1 MPINFSPIDHVWVL
15 LCAGLVFLMQAGF
28 LCLETGLTRT
38 KNSINVA
45 VKNISDFGLSVFVF
59 WLLGFGLL
67 FGASQSGWFGGSL
80 FAPGFK
86 GNDPWIGTFFIFQ
99 ATFCGTAV
107 TIVSGGVAERMRF
120 SAYLWLTL
128 FIALFIYPLFGHW
141 AWGGVLGG
149 NKGWLAELG
158 FVDFAGSSVVHS
170 VGGWVTLVAVAVMG
184 PRKGRFH
191 EDGTV
196 REIQG
201 QNLPLA
207 ILGGLLLCFG
217 WIGFNGGST
226 LAMNASVPHIIANT
240 FLGGIAGL
248 LSMMLLGWVQA
259 GFVNA
264 KHPMNGL
271 VAGLVSVTANCHM
284 IESWQAVVIGGI
296 AGVVALSL
304 EKLLERFRLDDVV
317 GAFPV
322 HAGAGIWGTLCVA
335 LFGDLTLLGEGI
347 SRFDQLWVQL
357 MGIIVCCA
365 VTVIPTFLFLK
376 TYNYFF
382 GLRVSEQ
389 SENEGLNVSE
399 HRATTEYLDLLRD
412 METQTRSSDLNKR
425 VHVEPFT
432 EVGQIAQKYNEV
444 LKSLQVTI
452 ARDEMIV
459 RDTRDGIISCDA
471 QGGILSV
478 NPGAERMIGLEEH
491 ELLKKSFYDFVGGD
505 TFSGNLKN
513 LVANDRDTMHATL
526 TNKNGVVLQIE
537 LEGSVR
543 IVTGQTVYTL
553 RMRDVSEMTKYRLEI
568 TEAKERAEETRDELQ
583 EKVSQ
588 IEEFN
593 RIAVDRELRMIE
605 LKKTINQLSAELDR
619 DPPFLKVKPPTE
631 KEIVKN

>member
-1 MPINFSPIDHVWVL
+1 MSSLFSPIDHVWVL

-45 VKNISDFGLSVFVF
+45 VKNISDFGLSVFIF
-59 WLLGFGLL
+59 WLVGFGLL
-67 FGASQSGWFGGSL
+67 FGNSSTGWFGENL
-80 FAPGFK
+80 YAPGFSSS
-86 GNDPWIGTFFIFQ
+86 DPWIGTFFIFQ

-120 SAYLWLTL
+120 SAYLWLTV
-128 FIALFIYPLFGHW
+128 FVALFIYPLFGHW
-141 AWGGVLGG
+141 AWGGALGG
-149 NKGWLAELG
+149 DKGWLAELG

-170 VGGWVTLVAVAVMG
+170 IGGWVALVAIFIMG
-184 PRKGRFH
+184 PRNGRFLAN
-191 EDGTV
+191 GKA

-226 LAMNASVPHIIANT
+226 LGMDASVPHIIANT

-248 LSMMLLGWVQA
+248 LSMMLLGRVQD

-271 VAGLVSVTANCHM
+271 VAGLVSVTANCHI
-284 IESWQAVVIGGI
+284 IESWQALVIGAI
-296 AGVVALSL
+296 AGVVALWL
-304 EKLLERFRLDDVV
+304 EKVLERFRLDDVV

-322 HAGAGIWGTLCVA
+322 HAGAGIWGTLSVA
-335 LFGDLTLLGEGI
+335 IFGDLTLLGEGI
-347 SRFDQLWVQL
+347 TRFEQLWIQSL
-357 MGIIVCCA
+357 GIFVCCF
-365 VTVIPTFLFLK
+365 VTVIPTFVFLWV
-376 TYNYFF
+376 YNRFF
-382 GLRVSEQ
+382 GLRVSEK

-399 HRATTEYLDLLRD
+399 HRATTEYIDLLRD
-412 METQTRSSDLNKR
+412 MEVQARSSDLEKR

-432 EVGQIAQKYNEV
+432 EVGQIAKKYNEV
-444 LKSLQVTI
+444 LKSLQVTM

-459 RDTRDGIISCDA
+459 RDTRDGILSCDSK
-471 QGGILSV
+471 GEILSV
-478 NPGAERMIGLEEH
+478 NPGAERMVGLEER
-491 ELLKKSFYDFVGGD
+491 ELLDKSLFDFVRVD
-505 TFSGNLKN
+505 HFSGELKD
-513 LVANDRDTMHATL
+513 LVSDGDETRAATL
-526 TNKNGVVLQIE
+526 RNNAGNVLEIE
-537 LEGSVR
+537 METSVR
-543 IVTGQTVYTL
+543 VVSGQTVYTL
-553 RMRDVSEMTKYRLEI
+553 RMRDISEMEKYRREI

-583 EKVSQ
+583 QKVSQ

-605 LKKTINQLSAELDR
+605 LKKTINQLAAELDR
-619 DPPFLKVKPPTE
+619 EPPFLKVKQPNE
-631 KEIVKN
+631 KEVIES